1 MNIVAIVGTNAGFSY
16 NRKLLW
22 AMKKMFQTSAQIEI
36 VELLNLPLFCEDEE
50 IPVEISA
57 LTEKITAADA
67 LIISTPE

>member
-36 VELLNLPLFCEDEE
+36 VELLNLSLF
-50 IPVEISA
+50 VKMRKFLWKSQR
-57 LTEKITAADA
+57 
-67 LIISTPE
+67 